1 MKEFYGRVEQILVSR
16 FSDHGRNQNLKSLV
30 YKCLDDV
37 IIDPASIELGP
48 SLGRGS
54 SSEVLYGQYKYVAVA
69 VKKIFLEGFNEK
81 QLVTLDLSLVQCV
94 QRDIISETGPTSQY
108 CHNVGSGSQL

>member
-1 MKEFYGRVEQILVSR
+1 MTQRTSILSSLQAKPIVKDFYARVEQILVSR

-54 SSEVLYGQYKYVAVA
+54 SSEVCYGQYKYVSVA

-81 QLVTLDLSLVQCV
+81 QLV
-94 QRDIISETGPTSQY
+94 
-108 CHNVGSGSQL
+108 